1 MTAYGG
7 ADQGAP
13 TGPEQPE
20 ELVEPL
26 ADTQPPAPT
35 VAPSEP
41 PPVIPPPSAPSP
53 SAEIRAQHTAIL
65 RQIQH
70 HLGITSA
77 PEHAI
82 PSSLEPSQ
90 APSFVDQPMPHQE
103 PPTGEAAEHHSTSLR
118 RYHFLPIF

>member
-1 MTAYGG
+1 MVIASSHSLSRSSQKRMKSTSLSHKKP
-7 ADQGAP
+7 DQRR
-13 TGPEQPE
+13 EQI
-20 ELVEPL
+20 LS
-26 ADTQPPAPT
+26 TQ
-35 VAPSEP
+35 
-41 PPVIPPPSAPSP
+41 
-53 SAEIRAQHTAIL
+53 AQHTAIL

-103 PPTGEAAEHHSTSLR
+103 PPTGEAAEPS
-118 RYHFLPIF
+118 FP